1 MAQVKHLGQK
11 VLRKEDPR
19 LLAGRGQF
27 VDDIHLPN
35 TAHLMFLRSPHAHA
49 KIRRLDITRAESLHG
64 VIEVL
69 TGEDVR
75 EELGTV
81 PFMAK
86 LPNLRIPPQY
96 VLAVGRVRYVG
107 EPVAAVVAENP
118 YIARDALDLIEVDY
132 EPLPAVVDPE
142 RALQKDSPVIYDE
155 WKSNIA
161 GTYNVVSGDV
171 LQAFRKAHKVVKARL
186 VNQRLAAVAMEC
198 RAVQSSYHPGDRMLT
213 LWSTT
218 QIPHMLRNYVAKS
231 VKVPDNRL
239 RVVALDVG
247 GGFGSKLNIY
257 PEEILTPYLAMRLGR
272 PVKWVETRR
281 ENLLAT
287 THGRDQIN
295 NVELALAKDGRVLG
309 LRCRTIADIG
319 AYLHLFTAGIPTS
332 TASLATGCYK
342 IPAVSFGLTEVF
354 TNKMST
360 DAYRGAGRPEA
371 IYMIER
377 MMDLAA
383 RELGMDPATIRLRN
397 VPAPKEFPYTTA
409 TGLVYDS
416 GNYAAALHKAL
427 DAVDYKKLRA
437 RQTRLR
443 QQGRLLGIG
452 MSSYVEICGTGPASD
467 RPPGGGWESATVRI
481 ETSGQ
486 VTVLTG
492 SSPHGQGG
500 ETTFAQIVAGALGIP
515 VDDVAVVHGDTVA
528 VPAGIGTF
536 GSRTTA
542 VGGTAV
548 YLSSQKLKQKM
559 IAIAARMLETD
570 TANIV
575 WRDGIL
581 RVKRS
586 AKRFVS
592 FDDVVKAAYR
602 ARDLPRGMEPGLE
615 ATSYFSPPEYTYPF
629 GAHACVVEID
639 RETGEIKILRY
650 VAVDDCGRVINPMIV
665 EGQVQGGIAQGI
677 GQALYEEVVYDEAGQ
692 LLTGSLMDYVVP
704 KAEQL
709 PRYQCDRTETPTNVN
724 PLGVKGV
731 GEAGTIGATPA
742 VVNAVLDGLAP
753 CGVRHL
759 DMPLKPEKIWKAIR
773 AVPARRDNGAAT
785 EGSDE

>member
-1 MAQVKHLGQK
+1 MPQPRFIGER

-19 LLAGRGQF
+19 LLSGKGQF
-27 VDDIHLPN
+27 VDDLHLPN
-35 TAHLMFLRSPHAHA
+35 TAHLMLLRSPYAHA
-49 KIRRLDITRAESLHG
+49 AIRRLDVTRAESLHG
-64 VIEVL
+64 VIEIL

-81 PFMAK
+81 PFMAR

-96 VLAVGRVRYVG
+96 PLAIGRVRYVG
-107 EPVAAVVAENP
+107 EPVAAVVAEDP
-118 YIARDALDLIEVDY
+118 YIARDALDLIEIEYD
-132 EPLPAVVDPE
+132 PLPVVVDPE
-142 RALQKDSPVIYDE
+142 KALEKDSPVLYEE
-155 WKSNIA
+155 WNSNVA
-161 GTYNVVSGDV
+161 GTYSIVSGDV
-171 LQAFRKAHKVVKARL
+171 LKAFRKAHKVVKARL
-186 VNQRLAAVAMEC
+186 VNQRLAPSAMEC
-198 RAVQSSYHPGDRMLT
+198 RAVQASYQPGDRLLT

-218 QIPHMLRNYVAKS
+218 QIPHILRNYVAKS
-231 VKVPDNRL
+231 LKVADNRL
-239 RVVALDVG
+239 RVMALDVG

-257 PEEILTPYLAMRLGR
+257 PEEILTPYLTMRLNR

-281 ENLLAT
+281 ENLQST
-287 THGRDQIN
+287 THGRDQIH
-295 NVELALAKDGRVLG
+295 NVEMALTRDGHILG

-319 AYLHLFTAGIPTS
+319 SYLHLFTAGIPTS

-342 IPAVSFGLTEVF
+342 IPAISYGLTEVF

-383 RELGMDPATIRLRN
+383 RELGLDPVTIRLRN
-397 VPAPKEFPYTTA
+397 VPHPKEFPYTTA

-416 GNYAAALHKAL
+416 GNYAAALKKAL
-427 DAVDYKKLRA
+427 KAAEYTKFRE
-437 RQTRLR
+437 RQLQLR
-443 QQGRLLGIG
+443 QQAQRSRQKKLLGIG
-452 MSSYVEICGTGPASD
+452 ISCYVEICGTGPASD

-481 ETSGQ
+481 ETSGK

-500 ETTFAQIVAGALGIP
+500 ETSFAQIVAGGLGIS
-515 VDDVAVVHGDTVA
+515 VDDVAVLHGDTVA

-536 GSRTTA
+536 GSRNTA

-548 YLSSQKLKQKM
+548 YLSTQKLKQKM
-559 IAIAARMLETD
+559 AAIAARLLEASA
-570 TANIV
+570 ANIV
-575 WRDGIL
+575 WRDGKL
-581 RVKRS
+581 
-586 AKRFVS
+586 AKKGSPRKFVT

-602 ARDLPRGMEPGLE
+602 ARELPRGMEPGLE

-639 RETGEIKILRY
+639 TTTGEIRILRY
-650 VAVDDCGRVINPMIV
+650 VAVDDCGRVINPMMV

-677 GQALYEEVVYDEAGQ
+677 GQALYEQVVYDEAGQ
-692 LLTGSLMDYVVP
+692 LLTGSLMDYAVP

-709 PRYQCDRTETPTNVN
+709 PDYSCERTETPTKVN
-724 PLGVKGV
+724 PMGVKGV

-742 VVNAVLDGLAP
+742 VVNAVLDALEP
-753 CGVRHL
+753 CGVVNL
-759 DMPLKPEKIWKAIR
+759 DMPLKPEKVWKVVR
-773 AVPARRDNGAAT
+773 ANVP
-785 EGSDE
+785 SSV

>member
-1 MAQVKHLGQK
+1 MAQAKKLIGQK

-19 LLAGRGQF
+19 LLSGQGQF

-35 TAHLMFLRSPHAHA
+35 TAHLMLLRSPHAHA

-64 VIEVL
+64 VIEIL

-75 EELGTV
+75 VELGTV
-81 PFMAK
+81 PFMAR
-86 LPNLRIPPQY
+86 LPNLRIPPHY
-96 VLAVGRVRYVG
+96 MLAVDRVRFVG
-107 EPVAAVVAENP
+107 EAVAAVVAEDP

-142 RALQKDSPVIYDE
+142 KALGKDSPVIYEE
-155 WKSNIA
+155 WNTNAA
-161 GTYNVVSGDV
+161 GTYSIVSGDV

-186 VNQRLAAVAMEC
+186 VNQRLAPVPMEC
-198 RAVQSSYHPGDRMLT
+198 RAVQSSFHPGERILT

-231 VKVPDNRL
+231 LKVPDNRL
-239 RVVALDVG
+239 RVVAPDVG

-257 PEEILTPYLAMRLGR
+257 PEEILTPYLAMRLNR

-281 ENLLAT
+281 ENLQCT

-295 NVELALAKDGRVLG
+295 NVEIALAKDGRILG

-342 IPAVSFGLTEVF
+342 IPAISYGLTEVF

-383 RELGMDPATIRLRN
+383 RELGMDPVTIRLRN
-397 VPAPKEFPYTTA
+397 MPKPKEFPYTTA
-409 TGLVYDS
+409 TGLVYDT
-416 GNYAAALHKAL
+416 GNYSAALKKAL
-427 DAVDYKKLRA
+427 DVVGYKKLRA
-437 RQTRLR
+437 RQSRLHR
-443 QQGRLLGIG
+443 GGRRSHPKKLLGIG
-452 MSSYVEICGTGPASD
+452 ISSYVEICGTGPASD

-492 SSPHGQGG
+492 ASPHGQGA
-500 ETTFAQIVAGALGIP
+500 ETSFAQIAADGLGIS
-515 VDDVAVVHGDTVA
+515 VDDVVVLHGDTAA

-542 VGGTAV
+542 VGGSAV
-548 YLSSQKLKQKM
+548 FLSTQKLRNKM
-559 IAIAARMLETD
+559 TAIAARLLETKS
-570 TANIV
+570 ANIV
-575 WRDGIL
+575 WRDGNLAL
-581 RVKRS
+581 RRS
-586 AKRFVS
+586 AKKFAT
-592 FDDVVKAAYR
+592 FADVVKAAYR

-615 ATSYFSPPEYTYPF
+615 ATTYFSPSEYTYPF
-629 GAHACVVEID
+629 GAHVCIVEID
-639 RETGEIKILRY
+639 PGTGEVEIIRY
-650 VAVDDCGRVINPMIV
+650 IAVDDCGRVINPMMV

-692 LLTGSLMDYVVP
+692 LVSGSLMDYVIP

-709 PRYQCDRTETPTNVN
+709 PEYHCERTETPTKVN

-742 VVNAVLDGLAP
+742 VVNAVLDALEP
-753 CGVRHL
+753 FGVRNL
-759 DMPLKPEKIWKAIR
+759 DMPLKPEKIWKVLR
-773 AVPARRDNGAAT
+773 AYVRST
-785 EGSDE
+785 V

>member
-1 MAQVKHLGQK
+1 
-11 VLRKEDPR
+11 
-19 LLAGRGQF
+19 
-27 VDDIHLPN
+27 
-35 TAHLMFLRSPHAHA
+35 
-49 KIRRLDITRAESLHG
+49 
-64 VIEVL
+64 
-69 TGEDVR
+69 
-75 EELGTV
+75 
-81 PFMAK
+81 
-86 LPNLRIPPQY
+86 
-96 VLAVGRVRYVG
+96 
-107 EPVAAVVAENP
+107 
-118 YIARDALDLIEVDY
+118 
-132 EPLPAVVDPE
+132 
-142 RALQKDSPVIYDE
+142 
-155 WKSNIA
+155 
-161 GTYNVVSGDV
+161 
-171 LQAFRKAHKVVKARL
+171 
-186 VNQRLAAVAMEC
+186 
-198 RAVQSSYHPGDRMLT
+198 VQSSYHPGDRMLT

-377 MMDLAA
+377 LMDLAA

-500 ETTFAQIVAGALGIP
+500 ETTFAQIVAGALGIS

-639 RETGEIKILRY
+639 SETGEIKILRY

-677 GQALYEEVVYDEAGQ
+677 GQALYEEVEQETGLEIVVKYDLVYFNGHLNQSSSFYNGAPYVVIVVACSF
-692 LLTGSLMDYVVP
+692 TGSKEVELSHEHDEFVWVTP
-704 KAEQL
+704 QKA
-709 PRYQCDRTETPTNVN
+709 
-724 PLGVKGV
+724 
-731 GEAGTIGATPA
+731 
-742 VVNAVLDGLAP
+742 
-753 CGVRHL
+753 L
-759 DMPLKPEKIWKAIR
+759 DMDIKDEDSNAIR
-773 AVPARRDNGAAT
+773 SFKAKGIL
-785 EGSDE
+785 